1 MSQLDYKFN
10 KLIKN
15 IDDKYSKSH
24 PNISKIWREYL
35 IKKYETISNDI
46 ELCNSILEN
55 LTNYNMND
63 IDPMTILT
71 LTALF
76 NN

>member
-1 MSQLDYKFN
+1 MSQIDYKFSE
-10 KLIKN
+10 LIKN

-24 PNISKIWREYL
+24 PNIAKIWREYL
-35 IKKYETISNDI
+35 IKKYNNMLKDI
-46 ELCNSILEN
+46 ELCNTIFEN
-55 LTNYNMND
+55 LRNNEISD

>member
-1 MSQLDYKFN
+1 MSQIDYKFN
-10 KLIKN
+10 KLIQN

-24 PNISKIWREYL
+24 PNISKIWKEYL
-35 IKKYETISNDI
+35 NKKHTTLFQEI
-46 ELCNSILEN
+46 ELCYSIFEN
-55 LTNYNMND
+55 LTTNEIND

-71 LTALF
+71 LNTIF